1 MRSLSRV
8 MPPPRWLIVVADDQ
22 PTIRQGLRLTF
33 ADDPSVEV
41 VLDRRGAESRVQA
54 NEATPERRQPLSPEQ
69 SVVWRDLKFVHVDRW
84 KGLEVYET
92 ETRAGPHRPARID
105 APPGPAPPSS

>member
-8 MPPPRWLIVVADDQ
+8 VPPPRWLIVVAEDQ

-41 VLDRRGAESRVQA
+41 VLDQRGAA
-54 NEATPERRQPLSPEQ
+54 PLILAGEATGEQRQPLSPEQ
-69 SVVWRDLKFVHVDRW
+69 SVMWRDLKFFLVDRW
-84 KGLEVYET
+84 KGMAVYEG
-92 ETRAGPHRPARID
+92 RIPQAPAR
-105 APPGPAPPSS
+105 